1 MEERNECNNPP
12 GVILVSKKAGNLPLH
27 NSNRIQAE
35 AEVI

>member
-1 MEERNECNNPP
+1 MNVIIRL
-12 GVILVSKKAGNLPLH
+12 GVFWLAKAGNLPLH